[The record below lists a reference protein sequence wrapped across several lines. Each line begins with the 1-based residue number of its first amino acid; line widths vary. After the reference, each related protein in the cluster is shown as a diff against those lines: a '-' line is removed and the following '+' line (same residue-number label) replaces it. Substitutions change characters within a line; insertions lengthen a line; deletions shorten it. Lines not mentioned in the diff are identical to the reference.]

1 MVIGITGNSGTGKS
15 EIAKLLAKKINA
27 EIINADLVAKK
38 LSEPGN
44 IYNEKIIEL
53 FGEEILENKK
63 INRKKLAE
71 IVYNN
76 SQKRELLNNLTY
88 IYVGNEI
95 KHMVKLTKKQNVI
108 IDVPL
113 LFESGLDKICD
124 FTIAVL
130 ADEKT
135 KVERICKRDEIDESV
150 AKERLAIQPEIE
162 YYRNLADYLMG
173 NNGNLN
179 EINLEEICTKI
190 GKN

>member
-15 EIAKLLAKKINA
+15 EIAKLLAEKINA

-44 IYNEKIIEL
+44 IYNEKIVEL

-135 KVERICKRDEIDESV
+135 KVERICKRDGIDESI
-150 AKERLAIQPEIE
+150 AKSRLSIQEKIE
-162 YYRNLADYLMG
+162 YYKTRADYILE

>member
-15 EIAKLLAKKINA
+15 EIAKLLAKKNNA

-44 IYNEKIIEL
+44 IYNEKIVEL

-135 KVERICKRDEIDESV
+135 KVERICKRDGIDESI
-150 AKERLAIQPEIE
+150 AKSRLSIQEKIE
-162 YYRNLADYLMG
+162 YYKTRADYILE

>member
-15 EIAKLLAKKINA
+15 EIAKLLAEKINA

-44 IYNEKIIEL
+44 IYNEKIVEL

-63 INRKKLAE
+63 INRKKLAD
-71 IVYNN
+71 IIYNN

-95 KHMVKLTKKQNVI
+95 KHMVKLIKNQNVI
-108 IDVPL
+108 IDAPL
-113 LFESGLDKICD
+113 LFESGLDKFCD
-124 FTIAVL
+124 FTIAVF

-135 KVERICKRDEIDESV
+135 KVERICKRDGIDESI
-150 AKERLAIQPEIE
+150 AKSRLSIQEKIE
-162 YYRNLADYLMG
+162 YYKTRADYILE

>member
-15 EIAKLLAKKINA
+15 EIAKLLAKKNNA

-44 IYNEKIIEL
+44 IYNEKIVEL

-124 FTIAVL
+124 FTIAVF
-130 ADEKT
+130 AEEKT
-135 KVERICKRDEIDESV
+135 KIERICKRDGIDESI
-150 AKERLAIQPEIE
+150 AKSRLSIQEKIE
-162 YYRNLADYLMG
+162 YYKTRADYILE

>member
-15 EIAKLLAKKINA
+15 EIAKLLAEKINA

-44 IYNEKIIEL
+44 IYNEKIVEL

-63 INRKKLAE
+63 INRKKLAD
-71 IVYNN
+71 IIYNN

-95 KHMVKLTKKQNVI
+95 KHMVKLIKNQNVI
-108 IDVPL
+108 IDAPL

-135 KVERICKRDEIDESV
+135 KVERICKRDGIDESI
-150 AKERLAIQPEIE
+150 AKSRLSIQEKIE
-162 YYRNLADYLMG
+162 YYKTRADYILE

>member
-63 INRKKLAE
+63 LNRKKLAE

-95 KHMVKLTKKQNVI
+95 KQMVKLIKNQNVV
-108 IDVPL
+108 IDAPL
-113 LFESGLDKICD
+113 LFESGLDKVCG

-135 KVERICKRDEIDESV
+135 KIERICKRDGIDESA
-150 AKERLAIQPEIE
+150 AKARLAIQPEIE
-162 YYRNLADYLMG
+162 YYRTHADYLMG

>member
-15 EIAKLLAKKINA
+15 EIAKLLAEKINA

-44 IYNEKIIEL
+44 IYNEKIVEL

-63 INRKKLAE
+63 INRKKLAD
-71 IVYNN
+71 IIYNN
-76 SQKRELLNNLTY
+76 SQKRELVNNLTY

-95 KHMVKLTKKQNVI
+95 KHMVKLIKNQNVI
-108 IDVPL
+108 IDAPL

-135 KVERICKRDEIDESV
+135 KVERICKRDGIDESV

-162 YYRNLADYLMG
+162 YYRNHADYLMG

>member
-95 KHMVKLTKKQNVI
+95 KHMVKLTKNQNVI
-108 IDVPL
+108 LDVPL
-113 LFESGLDKICD
+113 LFESGLDKICG
-124 FTIAVL
+124 FTIAVF

-135 KVERICKRDEIDESV
+135 KVERICKRDGIDKNT
-150 AKERLAIQPEIE
+150 AKSRLAIQDKSE
-162 YYRNLADYLMG
+162 DYKTRANYILE
-173 NNGNLN
+173 NNGDLN

>member
-135 KVERICKRDEIDESV
+135 KVERICKRDGIDESI
-150 AKERLAIQPEIE
+150 AKSRLSIQEKIE
-162 YYRNLADYLMG
+162 YYKTRADYILE

>member
-15 EIAKLLAKKINA
+15 EIAKLLAEKINA

-44 IYNEKIIEL
+44 IYNEKIVEL

-63 INRKKLAE
+63 LNRKKLAD
-71 IVYNN
+71 IIYNN

-95 KHMVKLTKKQNVI
+95 KHMVKLIKNQNVI
-108 IDVPL
+108 IDAPL
-113 LFESGLDKICD
+113 LFESGLEKICG
-124 FTIAVL
+124 FTIAVF
-130 ADEKT
+130 AEEKT
-135 KVERICKRDEIDESV
+135 KIERICKRDGIDKSI
-150 AKERLAIQPEIE
+150 AKSRLSIQEKIE
-162 YYRNLADYLMG
+162 YYKTRADYILE

>member
-113 LFESGLDKICD
+113 LFESGP
-124 FTIAVL
+124 
-130 ADEKT
+130 DEKT
-135 KVERICKRDEIDESV
+135 KVERICKRDGIDESV

-162 YYRNLADYLMG
+162 YYRNHADYLMG

>member
-53 FGEEILENKK
+53 FGEEILENEK
-63 INRKKLAE
+63 INRKKLAD

-95 KHMVKLTKKQNVI
+95 KQMVKLIKNQNVV
-108 IDVPL
+108 IDAPL
-113 LFESGLDKICD
+113 LFESGLDKVCG

-130 ADEKT
+130 VDEKT
-135 KVERICKRDEIDESV
+135 KIERICKRDGIDESV
-150 AKERLAIQPEIE
+150 AKARLAIQPEIE
-162 YYRNLADYLMG
+162 YYRTHADYLME